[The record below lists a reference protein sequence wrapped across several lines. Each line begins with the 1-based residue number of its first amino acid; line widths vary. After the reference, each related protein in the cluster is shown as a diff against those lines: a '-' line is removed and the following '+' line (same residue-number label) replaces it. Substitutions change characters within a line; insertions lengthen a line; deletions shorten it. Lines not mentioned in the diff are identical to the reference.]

1 MPLEN
6 ATLLIIAPADFR
18 LLSTAQTQ
26 AAVAFVDGTAS
37 AWPNRRL
44 INRPMPEI
52 VREYKG
58 VF

>member
-26 AAVAFVDGTAS
+26 AAVAFANGTAS
-37 AWPNRRL
+37 A
-44 INRPMPEI
+44 
-52 VREYKG
+52 
-58 VF
+58 